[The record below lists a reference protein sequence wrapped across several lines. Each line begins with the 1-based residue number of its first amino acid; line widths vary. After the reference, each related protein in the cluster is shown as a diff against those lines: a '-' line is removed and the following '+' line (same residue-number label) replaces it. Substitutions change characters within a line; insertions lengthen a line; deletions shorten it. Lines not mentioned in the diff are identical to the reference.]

1 MTGTDLCVNSPSHI
15 WTTLYNQAQRKS
27 LNVHNIK
34 KTTVLKTMIWHT
46 TVYAW
51 AFISISNVT
60 LTTYTMGVEQKTT
73 LQDFCPFYRN
83 IGDTSGVILVYTR
96 VEQMK
101 KLYNDS
107 GFS

>member
-1 MTGTDLCVNSPSHI
+1 
-15 WTTLYNQAQRKS
+15 
-27 LNVHNIK
+27 
-34 KTTVLKTMIWHT
+34 
-46 TVYAW
+46 
-51 AFISISNVT
+51 
-60 LTTYTMGVEQKTT
+60 MGVEQKTT

-83 IGDTSGVILVYTR
+83 IGDTSGVIYTR